1 MEYTME
7 VYKKDGRVKSGE
19 RFVESVDLGD
29 VTYGQAEAI
38 KLARETQGCR
48 VELKETYVTRKNYMT
63 GVEFQER
70 YDTPYF
76 CSASSESYFSM

>member
-1 MEYTME
+1 MEYTIE
-7 VYKKDGRVKSGE
+7 VYKHDGRTKTGEKLVKT
-19 RFVESVDLGD
+19 VDLVNVSPLEAKEQGD
-29 VTYGQAEAI
+29 ALRAKGFRIEI
-38 KLARETQGCR
+38 F
-48 VELKETYVTRKNYMT
+48 ETYVTRKNYMT

>member
-19 RFVESVDLGD
+19 RFVEAVDLGD

-38 KLARETQGCR
+38 KIARETQGYR

-63 GVEFQER
+63 GVEIKER

-76 CSASSESYFSM
+76 ASASSEAYFSM